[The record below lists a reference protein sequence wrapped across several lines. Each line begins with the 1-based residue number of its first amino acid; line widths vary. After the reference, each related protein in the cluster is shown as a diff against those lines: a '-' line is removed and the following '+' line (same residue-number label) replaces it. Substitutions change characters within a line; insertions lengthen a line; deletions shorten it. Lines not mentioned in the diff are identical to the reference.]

1 MKTIRSSSSCHL
13 FSWDISNRQS
23 ALSQEILDIPA
34 AQGEPEVEP
43 DSVPDDIWRKLV
55 VGIGN
60 GLHGLNCYHI
70 RRPICSLTCQC
81 PNGFRSQDA
90 TGTGTTATK
99 IGIVIEVGSA
109 YESCREAARG
119 SRNRNLTAT

>member
-1 MKTIRSSSSCHL
+1 MSLIHPRALAIAVSRASRL
-13 FSWDISNRQS
+13 S
-23 ALSQEILDIPA
+23 ALSQEILDIPV

-43 DSVPDDIWRKLV
+43 DSVPDDIWRKSV

-81 PNGFRSQDA
+81 RSKPYPPTYPAERTMLRDKGRGQIEGANRKRA
-90 TGTGTTATK
+90 THW
-99 IGIVIEVGSA
+99 
-109 YESCREAARG
+109 RAAKG
-119 SRNRNLTAT
+119 ASFH